1 MSPPET
7 IVFADSIQWLGS
19 SQIEGNQHQYAENI
33 DTTDITNY
41 GLLEQLTVGQSIACK
56 IKINGELEVLPLF
69 LAKYQRNV
77 SATISSQ
84 QYEAKGTTVLS
95 DGKIAGVI
103 FDYDIFKGDYT
114 DTSVITD
121 DIAISS
127 VRFTG
132 KTSPAYVYFINYD
145 ELNTFMGVAVDAGG
159 NFGPV
164 WREAVTLTPEGA
176 SPASEYPF

>member
-1 MSPPET
+1 M
-7 IVFADSIQWLGS
+7 
-19 SQIEGNQHQYAENI
+19 Y
-33 DTTDITNY
+33 
-41 GLLEQLTVGQSIACK
+41 
-56 IKINGELEVLPLF
+56 ELESKHLLT
-69 LAKYQRNV
+69 Y
-77 SATISSQ
+77 
-84 QYEAKGTTVLS
+84 
-95 DGKIAGVI
+95 
-103 FDYDIFKGDYT
+103 YDIFKGDYT

-176 SPASEYPF
+176 SPVSEYPF